1 MTARC
6 RANDG
11 CSVAGKPGSQ
21 AGEGRTLDVAC
32 ATSLLAYLL
41 LYRNAPWSRQ
51 RLAFVLWP
59 DSAVTA
65 SSDATAPLL
74 HSSDALAIPLRGGR
88 RPRARASSGI
98 RRLAEPEAS
107 DRRGRVVEM
116 DEQREHYA
124 PRAPPL
130 TMQMHAGSRPTPRP
144 KVARRLQSSLRR
156 LRAAFRALL
165 LRPDGP
171 LGGGGKKP
179 AMRGQR
185 ARAAREPGAMSE
197 PTAQARLPR
206 IARL

>member
-1 MTARC
+1 
-6 RANDG
+6 
-11 CSVAGKPGSQ
+11 
-21 AGEGRTLDVAC
+21 
-32 ATSLLAYLL
+32 LAYLL
-41 LYRNAPWSRQ
+41 LYRNAPWTRQ

-130 TMQMHAGSRPTPRP
+130 TMQMHAGSRPTSRP
-144 KVARRLQSSLRR
+144 NAARRLQSSLRR

-179 AMRGQR
+179 AMRAASR
-185 ARAAREPGAMSE
+185 AVVTFGGSHGVAGHVHGENQGGSG
-197 PTAQARLPR
+197 RLMTS
-206 IARL
+206 ASSLA